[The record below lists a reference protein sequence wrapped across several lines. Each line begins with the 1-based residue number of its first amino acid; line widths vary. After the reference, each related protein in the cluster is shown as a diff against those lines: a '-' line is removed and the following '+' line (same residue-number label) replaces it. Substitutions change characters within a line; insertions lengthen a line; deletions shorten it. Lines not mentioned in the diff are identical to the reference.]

1 MQAHTDTRHPKE
13 VASEGPTHCLVAKQ
27 ALSLPLLHIFVFIIF
42 SACCDRRQ
50 NGLHDQAPE
59 ISLPL
64 GRSRSMRAQIN
75 SWVRWDCAVS
85 DGKKVFFQY
94 DINLQKLQYI
104 ILSIASSGTYN
115 LLQGPWE
122 FRHKVH
128 SASSICPV
136 GPDNSTRFLL
146 CPGRCNFPYQK
157 ESKSPD
163 FLEGIFSVL
172 FWHA

>member
-75 SWVRWDCAVS
+75 S
-85 DGKKVFFQY
+85 
-94 DINLQKLQYI
+94 
-104 ILSIASSGTYN
+104 
-115 LLQGPWE
+115 
-122 FRHKVH
+122 
-128 SASSICPV
+128 
-136 GPDNSTRFLL
+136 
-146 CPGRCNFPYQK
+146 
-157 ESKSPD
+157 
-163 FLEGIFSVL
+163 
-172 FWHA
+172 